1 MSRKKRIL
9 VADDAETVTLLLSTT
24 LEMNGYEVLTAGNG
38 IEAYESGKS
47 ESFDL
52 VILDQLMP
60 GLSGLEVIQKWNDDG
75 LDIPVLMLSAVDDE
89 KTIVDSLDLGA
100 VDFVHKPFRLGELLA
115 RIRQRLTD

>member
-9 VADDAETVTLLLSTT
+9 VADDAETVTVLLSTT

-38 IEAYESGKS
+38 IEAYERGKS

-100 VDFVHKPFRLGELLA
+100 VDFVQKPFRLRELLA
-115 RIRQRLTD
+115 RVRQRLTD

>member
-100 VDFVHKPFRLGELLA
+100 VDFVQKPFRLRELLA